1 MAYSLDHYEAIKAG
15 IIDGSIKP
23 TLKPVKA
30 ALVSLNI
37 KFVDDAARQK
47 KASNILV
54 QMLKEGVLKD
64 NPEFGATGKVVAKYI
79 LNPDGKQGDTK
90 NLEPEESAMTCRC
103 PKCGKLEA
111 VRTTNQAGKVRS
123 VCGAVYIACNNQVM
137 G

>member
-1 MAYSLDHYEAIKAG
+1 MIKAG

-47 KASNILV
+47 KASNILI

-79 LNPDGKQGDTK
+79 LNPDGGKQGDTK
-90 NLEPEESAMTCRC
+90 NLKPEESEMTCRC
-103 PKCGKLEA
+103 PECGKLEEVKA
-111 VRTTNQAGKVRS
+111 TNPAGKVRS
-123 VCGAVYIACNNQVM
+123 VCGAVYVASENQAKQ
-137 G
+137 